1 MRTKEL
7 PAIEYP
13 SNYSNDNPSYFQTEE
28 MADNTNKQVRT
39 VNIIEV
45 HSKFVVR
52 FHYIS
57 ARAESLNGGRIVI
70 FDIGS
75 GKNC

>member
-13 SNYSNDNPSYFQTEE
+13 ADYSNDNHTYFQTEE
-28 MADNTNKQVRT
+28 MADNPNKQVRR
-39 VNIIEV
+39 VSIIEV
-45 HSKFVVR
+45 HVNSVQFR
-52 FHYIS
+52 HFL

>member
-13 SNYSNDNPSYFQTEE
+13 ADYSNDNHTYFQTEE
-28 MADNTNKQVRT
+28 MADNPNKQVRT
-39 VNIIEV
+39 VSNIDV
-45 HSKFVVR
+45 HVNSVQ
-52 FHYIS
+52 FHHIL